1 MKIKLLAVLFVLAA
15 FTAKAQQNVV
25 KLNIFS
31 PLVSTLNLSYE
42 NAFSEDK
49 SFQIGFFYTGA
60 KIVDTKFTGIG
71 ITPEIRFYLGDDAA
85 PQGFYAAPFLRYQNF
100 KLTEPLSSGSATLS
114 TFGLGVTVGKQW
126 IFKEKFS
133 LDLFIGPSYSFGD
146 IKVNDGGSTETFST
160 GSLGSGF
167 GIRTGLTFGLA
178 F

>member
-1 MKIKLLAVLFVLAA
+1 M
-15 FTAKAQQNVV
+15 
-25 KLNIFS
+25 
-31 PLVSTLNLSYE
+31 VSTLNLSYE

-49 SFQIGFFYTGA
+49 SFQIGFFYTGV
-60 KIVDTKFTGIG
+60 KIIDTRFSGFG

-85 PQGFYAAPFLRYQNF
+85 PQGFYAAPFLRYQSF
-100 KLTEPLSSGSATLS
+100 KLTEPNTTGSATLS

-146 IKVNDGGSTETFST
+146 IKIDNGANSESYST
-160 GSLGSGF
+160 GALGSGF